1 MKYPR
6 LFTLNVMALCC
17 ALGLLTKKN
26 DQSFCKCDHRSATH
40 PRRCQHRILHPVSG
54 HRRGAGT
61 DAPQQCDDG
70 NGAGSSGPCE
80 LKDLLES
87 EKIDSYSNVTV
98 ISDDSYHA
106 ELTAEEVAE
115 EGRAYL
121 MLQDEEL
128 RLIVFGDSNSKRSV
142 SNVVQIVI
150 E

>member
-1 MKYPR
+1 MRKHKAIVFVLALAVLTGMAAWLHLSSR
-6 LFTLNVMALCC
+6 EEVAEGTLKMTFA
-17 ALGLLTKKN
+17 
-26 DQSFCKCDHRSATH
+26 DHVYAVDISELRYE
-40 PRRCQHRILHPVSG
+40 PVSG
-54 HRRGAGT
+54 VRV
-61 DAPQQCDDG
+61 
-70 NGAGSSGPCE
+70 NGKGESLPVEGQGIS

-87 EKIDSYSNVTV
+87 EKIDSYSKVTV

-128 RLIVFGDSNSKRSV
+128 RLIVFGDQNSKRSV

>member
-1 MKYPR
+1 MRKHKAIVFVLALAVLTGMAAWLHLSSR
-6 LFTLNVMALCC
+6 EEVAEGTLKMTFA
-17 ALGLLTKKN
+17 
-26 DQSFCKCDHRSATH
+26 DHVYAVDISKLRYE
-40 PRRCQHRILHPVSG
+40 PVSG
-54 HRRGAGT
+54 VRV
-61 DAPQQCDDG
+61 
-70 NGAGSSGPCE
+70 NGKGEFLPVEGQGIS

-87 EKIDSYSNVTV
+87 EKIDSYSKVTV